1 MPIPPS
7 PVAAGHEAYD
17 VLLAFWLAHGRPRE
31 MDNLAEGALY
41 RAYFPEPGSA
51 GPVFVLAC
59 SSPNLA
65 RTLGTTQNSWRG
77 RKSLPIEEI

>member
-7 PVAAGHEAYD
+7 PVAPSHDAYEA
-17 VLLAFWLAHGRPRE
+17 LLAYWLAHGRPGAME
-31 MDNLAEGALY
+31 NLAEGWLY
-41 RAYFPEPGSA
+41 RAYFPEPGSE
-51 GPVFVLAC
+51 GPVFVLVC

-65 RTLGTTQNSWRG
+65 RALGTTQNSWRG